1 MAFYISGDI
10 AVDLFLTMLFPL
22 PQNDLRGGIDIVTR
36 TATAVLGGYFLSQ
49 NFIKKSQNF

>member
-10 AVDLFLTMLFPL
+10 AVNLFLTMLFSL

-49 NFIKKSQNF
+49 NFIKKGQNF